1 MNQAKTRCV
10 VYDVYMYIRCVVYD
24 VYMYTRCVVYDVY
37 IIYVYQVCSLW
48 YMRQCLGYGLYTYQA
63 YVNMGTSL

>member
-1 MNQAKTRCV
+1 MNQAK
-10 VYDVYMYIRCVVYD
+10 
-24 VYMYTRCVVYDVY
+24 TRCVVYDVY